1 MKYRFTSHQL
11 CYLARLSLM
20 TSLFCIA
27 GKVAAQANSDL
38 FIVLDPDGIG
48 YTAQLTLFADD
59 ELLVTQLPP
68 QRTTIKV
75 EFSGSGSALYRR
87 AHENEPDK
95 ITLVSGSAFTRFRH
109 RFDSPQTLS
118 ENDTDTEAAD
128 DFADDAIT
136 DDDSAIGDAPDD
148 DANGDETAQTP
159 VLFAS
164 LDQYKTT
171 MTNTESFAYSVS
183 WLLPPNL
190 ELISYYPTSSEEDD
204 SSGSWTQDGPLL
216 TFTQSG
222 GVSADLKI
230 SYRLNEVQASPA
242 DNCLESI
249 GPSEWCSPDVDEDS
263 VPDYRDLCVAI
274 EAQSAAS
281 GVPAATIL
289 ADSRSG
295 TNIARETPTTSRADS
310 LGCDD
315 DTRVVLSDVKFESGQ
330 TYLNVKSRTILDKV
344 ATAIQRHPERL
355 YRIAA
360 YTDNT
365 GYVDNNQR
373 LSKDRADSIR
383 HYLMLRGIGPNQLQA
398 TGFGEADPKH
408 DNRTAA
414 GRRANRRVELQRLN

>member
-1 MKYRFTSHQL
+1 
-11 CYLARLSLM
+11 M
-20 TSLFCIA
+20 TLLFCTA

-59 ELLVTQLPP
+59 ELLVTLLPP
-68 QRTTIKV
+68 QRTTITT

-87 AHENEPDK
+87 AHENEPNK

-109 RFDSPQTLS
+109 RFASPTASPGALS
-118 ENDTDTEAAD
+118 ENETDIDAAD
-128 DFADDAIT
+128 GAADNIDSDAGR
-136 DDDSAIGDAPDD
+136 DSDA
-148 DANGDETAQTP
+148 QMP

-171 MTNTESFAYSVS
+171 MTNAESFTYSVS

-190 ELISYYPTSSEEDD
+190 ELISYFPTVSEADD
-204 SSGSWTQDGPLL
+204 SASSWTRDGPML

-222 GVSADLKI
+222 GVPEELRIK
-230 SYRLNEVQASPA
+230 YKLNEVQASPA
-242 DNCLESI
+242 DNCLASI
-249 GPSEWCSPDVDEDS
+249 GPSEWCSPDIDDDS
-263 VPDYRDLCVAI
+263 VPDYRDLCVPL
-274 EAQSAAS
+274 EAESAAAGAS
-281 GVPAATIL
+281 ALNIL
-289 ADSRSG
+289 ADSSTG
-295 TNIARETPTTSRADS
+295 SSIARQTPTTPAADS

-315 DTRVVLSDVKFESGQ
+315 DTRVILSDVKFESGQ

-344 ATAIQRHPERL
+344 AIAIARHPERL

-398 TGFGEADPKH
+398 TGFGEADPER
-408 DNRTAA
+408 DNGTAA